1 MNEEKNNPTNQELPE
16 ETHLT
21 NEEILE
27 RFRMENDRAGDER
40 EQKLLNKGVMV
51 MFVAGLIV
59 LLIIYFVNLL
69 YLERNCYEFMSLIFV
84 MSGVNQIWQGKF
96 GRKMKTSF
104 LILGITTLTLGI
116 LLLILWI
123 GTLAV

>member
-16 ETHLT
+16 EAHLT

-27 RFRMENDRAGDER
+27 RFRSENDRAGDER

-104 LILGITTLTLGI
+104 LILGITTLILGI